1 MVNPRGPGAA
11 AAAAPASSELEVG
24 FAKLHGECFEYYMQ
38 TYSIILGRH
47 SRRGSSKDPTAPAP
61 PEADDGVDVDL
72 GALGGGM
79 NVSRRHARIF
89 YDFPRRRFALEVLGK
104 NGCLVEG
111 VHHLP
116 GSPPVKLDSQDLLQ
130 MGDAK
135 FYFLLPSRSVFG
147 ANVARRA
154 PAVPRAIPPPPSD
167 DDEDEGEE
175 QGEALAAAKHLRIGN
190 DGRRSD
196 AAGSKAYKEADDQLL
211 LQLEEKDVISS
222 AATILSD
229 LCGPQEW
236 VSMNKLHEVMF
247 DKYGNLWHHSRVR
260 KYLTSEDFAASETDG
275 RPWHGLTLL
284 LRKYPEHFVIN
295 ISKAGGLSTE
305 FVSLVSLQ
313 P

>member
-1 MVNPRGPGAA
+1 MGNPRRPAA
-11 AAAAPASSELEVG
+11 AAMPASSEMEVG
-24 FAKLHGECFEYYMQ
+24 FAKLQGECFEYYMQ

-47 SRRGSSKDPTAPAP
+47 SRRGSRKDPTAPAP
-61 PEADDGVDVDL
+61 AEADDGVDVDL
-72 GALGGGM
+72 GALGGGL

-89 YDFPRRRFALEVLGK
+89 YDFPRRRFALQVLGK

-116 GSPPVKLDSQDLLQ
+116 GSPPRQARLPGPPADGGRQV
-130 MGDAK
+130 
-135 FYFLLPSRSVFG
+135 LLPPPVPLRLRRK
-147 ANVARRA
+147 RRA
-154 PAVPRAIPPPPSD
+154 PAIPRSIPPPPSD
-167 DDEDEGEE
+167 DDEDNGKE
-175 QGEALAAAKHLRIGN
+175 QGEALAAAKYLSNGN

-222 AATILSD
+222 AAIILSD

-236 VSMNKLHEVMF
+236 VSMNKLHELMF
-247 DKYGNLWHHSRVR
+247 DKYSNLWHHSRVR
-260 KYLTSEDFAASETDG
+260 KYLTSEDFPASETEG

>member
-1 MVNPRGPGAA
+1 MGNPRRPAAA
-11 AAAAPASSELEVG
+11 AAAAPPSAETEVG
-24 FAKLHGECFEYYMQ
+24 FAKLQGECFEYYMQ

-47 SRRGSSKDPTAPAP
+47 SRRGGSNTAPAP
-61 PEADDGVDVDL
+61 AEPDDGVDVDL

-116 GSPPVKLDSQDLLQ
+116 GSPHVKLDSQDLLQ
-130 MGDAK
+130 MGEAK

-147 ANVARRA
+147 ASVARRA
-154 PAVPRAIPPPPSD
+154 PGVPRVFPPPPSD
-167 DDEDEGEE
+167 DEEDEQEE
-175 QGEALAAAKHLRIGN
+175 DVAAAKHLRNGSN
-190 DGRRSD
+190 GTRSD
-196 AAGSKAYKEADDQLL
+196 AAGSKAYRELDDQLL

-260 KYLTSEDFAASETDG
+260 KYLTSEDFPERETDS
-275 RPWHGLTLL
+275 RPWHGLALL
-284 LRKYPEHFVIN
+284 LRKYPEHFVIHLRN
-295 ISKAGGLSTE
+295 AAGLNTE